1 VSATADSSTV
11 PTPRTVVVIGGG
23 VAGLAAARDLLVSRP
38 GTRVVVLDAS
48 DRVGGKL
55 RRESI
60 GGHVV
65 DVGAE
70 AMLAVR
76 PEAVDLLAELVEPS
90 DVVSPVT
97 TAARVW
103 SRGGLHPLPR
113 TRIGVP
119 YADSDVSG
127 LLTAA
132 EAARMLAEA
141 PAPELGDDVSVGEYV
156 GARLGDAVVD
166 RLVEPLL
173 GGVYAGQARSLSLR
187 ATMPSIWATAQAGG
201 SLLAA
206 PQVDPQG
213 GTARPPFIGLT
224 GGVGRLPELLAAD
237 VVRRGGV
244 VESGVIV
251 RGVERTRDG
260 WSVLAGPTT
269 GPRLLHAD
277 AVVVAVPPPAAAR
290 LLAALAPAAASALG
304 EVEMASVA
312 VITLAVPAAQVASWE
327 GSGFLVPPVD
337 GRGIKASTF
346 SSAKW
351 GWLAAEG
358 DGTAYLRASVGR
370 AGETATLQ
378 RDDADL
384 VALATR
390 EIAEAVG
397 SAPLTV
403 VDSHVQRW
411 GGGLPQYTVG
421 HVDRVARVRAA
432 VAAVP
437 GVAVAG
443 AAYDGVGIPAV
454 IASARLAAEVTVT
467 HLDALAGRARE

>member
-1 VSATADSSTV
+1 MTPESSTG
-11 PTPRTVVVIGGG
+11 PTVRTVVVIGGG
-23 VAGLAAARDLLVSRP
+23 VAGLTVARDLLVSRP

-60 GGHVV
+60 GGHPV

-76 PEAVDLLAELVEPS
+76 PEAVDLLAELADPS
-90 DVVSPVT
+90 DVVSPT
-97 TAARVW
+97 TTSARVW
-103 SRGGLHPLPR
+103 SRGTLHPLPR

-119 YADSDVSG
+119 FADSDVSG
-127 LLTAA
+127 LLTDE
-132 EAARMLAEA
+132 EAARMREES
-141 PAPELGDDVSVGEYV
+141 PAPEVGSDISVGDYV
-156 GARLGDAVVD
+156 AGRLGDAVVD

-173 GGVYAGQARSLSLR
+173 GGVYAGRSRELSLR
-187 ATMPSIWATAQAGG
+187 ATMPAVWATATAGG
-201 SLLAA
+201 SLLAS
-206 PQVDPQG
+206 PPVDPQAG
-213 GTARPPFIGLT
+213 QSRPPFVGLR

-237 VVRRGGV
+237 VVARGGV
-244 VESGVIV
+244 VESGVIA
-251 RGVERTRDG
+251 RGIERTPDG
-260 WSVLAGPTT
+260 WSVLTGPTT
-269 GPRLLHAD
+269 QPRLVEAD

-290 LLAALAPAAASALG
+290 LLGPVALGAASIVG
-304 EVEMASVA
+304 DIEMASVA
-312 VITLAVPAAQVASWE
+312 VITLAVPAAQVASWQ

-358 DGTAYLRASVGR
+358 ADTAYVRASVGR
-370 AGETATLQ
+370 AGENATLQ
-378 RDDADL
+378 RDDTDL
-384 VALATR
+384 VALAAL

-397 SAPLTV
+397 APPLTV

-432 VAAVP
+432 IAEVP
-437 GVAVAG
+437 GIEVAG

-454 IASARLAAEVTVT
+454 IASARLAADATTT
-467 HLDALAGRARE
+467 HLERLAGRAGE

>member
-1 VSATADSSTV
+1 VTVESSADHRN
-11 PTPRTVVVIGGG
+11 RTVVVIGGG
-23 VAGLAAARDLLVSRP
+23 VAGLTVARDLLVRRP

-60 GGHVV
+60 GGHLV

-76 PEAVDLLAELVEPS
+76 PEAVDLLAELADPS
-90 DVVSPVT
+90 DVVSPAT
-97 TAARVW
+97 TSARVW
-103 SRGGLHPLPR
+103 SRGTLHPLPR

-119 YADSDVSG
+119 FADSDVSG
-127 LLTAA
+127 LLTDE
-132 EAARMLAEA
+132 EAARMRAES
-141 PAPELGDDVSVGEYV
+141 PAPEVGSDISVGDYV
-156 GARLGDAVVD
+156 AGRLGDAVVD

-173 GGVYAGQARSLSLR
+173 GGVYAGRSRELSLR
-187 ATMPSIWATAQAGG
+187 ATMPAVWATATAGG
-201 SLLAA
+201 SLLAS
-206 PQVDPQG
+206 PPVDPPAGQS
-213 GTARPPFIGLT
+213 RPPFVGLR

-237 VVRRGGV
+237 VERRGGV
-244 VESGVIV
+244 IESGVIA
-251 RGVERTRDG
+251 RGIERTPAG
-260 WSVLAGPTT
+260 WSVVTGPTT
-269 GPRLLHAD
+269 QPRLVEAD

-290 LLAALAPAAASALG
+290 LLGPVVPGAASLVG
-304 EVEMASVA
+304 DIEMASVA
-312 VITLAVPAAQVASWE
+312 VITLAVPAVQVASWR

-337 GRGIKASTF
+337 DRGIKASTF

-358 DGTAYLRASVGR
+358 EDTAYVRASVGR
-370 AGETATLQ
+370 AGENATLQ
-378 RDDADL
+378 RDDTDL
-384 VALATR
+384 VALAAL

-397 SAPLTV
+397 APPLTV

-432 VAAVP
+432 VAEVP
-437 GVAVAG
+437 GIEVAG

-454 IASARLAAEVTVT
+454 IASARLAADATTT
-467 HLDALAGRARE
+467 HLERLAGRAGE

>member
-1 VSATADSSTV
+1 MTVESTADRRE
-11 PTPRTVVVIGGG
+11 RTVVVIGGG
-23 VAGLAAARDLLVSRP
+23 VAGLTVARDLLVARP
-38 GTRVVVLDAS
+38 RTKVVVLDAS

-60 GGHVV
+60 GGHLV

-70 AMLAVR
+70 AMLALR
-76 PEAVDLLAELVEPS
+76 PEAVDLLGELADPS
-90 DVVSPVT
+90 EVVTPT
-97 TAARVW
+97 TTSARVW
-103 SRGGLHPLPR
+103 SRGALHPLPR

-119 YADSDVSG
+119 FADSDVSG
-127 LLTAA
+127 LLTDD
-132 EAARMLAEA
+132 EAARMRAES
-141 PAPELGDDVSVGEYV
+141 PAPEVGSDVSVADYV
-156 GARLGDAVVD
+156 SARLGAAVVD

-187 ATMPSIWATAQAGG
+187 ATMPAVWATAQQGG
-201 SLLAA
+201 SLLAE
-206 PQVDPQG
+206 PPVDPQAG
-213 GTARPPFIGLT
+213 APRPPFAGLT
-224 GGVGRLPELLAAD
+224 GGVGRFPELLAAD
-237 VVRRGGV
+237 VEQRGGLI
-244 VESGVIV
+244 ESGVIA
-251 RGVERTRDG
+251 RGIERTDG
-260 WSVLAGPTT
+260 GWAVLTGPTT
-269 GPRLLHAD
+269 APRRVDAD

-290 LLAALAPAAASALG
+290 LLAPHAPDAASALG

-358 DGTAYLRASVGR
+358 DGTAYVRASVGR

-384 VALATR
+384 VDLAAR
-390 EIAEAVG
+390 EIVEAVG
-397 SAPLTV
+397 APPLTL

-421 HVDRVARVRAA
+421 HVERVARVRAA
-432 VAAVP
+432 VARVP
-437 GVAVAG
+437 GLAVAG

-454 IASARLAAEVTVT
+454 IASARLAAEATTT
-467 HLDALAGRARE
+467 HLEALAGRAGE